1 MCDLQN
7 SEEDGRPPGARD
19 IRGCKPFPLPS
30 HAGNEL
36 NRESELLTTELLQTL
51 TCSGWRG
58 LLGHTLTA
66 SVQVL
71 IQWVWVG
78 I

>member
-1 MCDLQN
+1 MCDPQN
-7 SEEDGRPPGARD
+7 SEEDVRTLGARD

-36 NRESELLTTELLQTL
+36 TRESELLTTELLQTL
-51 TCSGWRG
+51 SCSGWRG
-58 LLGHTLTA
+58 LLGHRLTA
-66 SVQVL
+66 SVPVL
-71 IQWVWVG
+71 IQWVWVA